1 VTDDLRWAHNIVD
14 IPAKGLACTR
24 EATAGERQAI
34 TSALGLLALNKLA
47 ADYRIR
53 SVAGGAYRLSGK
65 LRAEATQACVV
76 SLEPVDA
83 RIESD
88 FDVEVRPDLP
98 EALSDE
104 DLSVLSGP
112 DLERLERGVVPVG
125 RIVFETLS
133 SALDP
138 YPRREDAEFN
148 WRDPHAEEPGKAS
161 PFAVLSK
168 LKDRD

>member
-1 VTDDLRWAHNIVD
+1 VTNDLRWAHNIVD
-14 IPAKGLACTR
+14 IPANGLVSTR
-24 EATAGERQAI
+24 EATVAERQAI
-34 TSALGLLALNKLA
+34 TSALGLLALNVLA
-47 ADYRIR
+47 ANYRIR
-53 SVAGGAYRLSGK
+53 SAAAGANRLSWK

-76 SLEPVDA
+76 SLEPVGA

-88 FDVEVRPDLP
+88 FDVEFRPDLS

-112 DLERLERGVVPVG
+112 DLERLERGVIPVG

-161 PFAVLSK
+161 PFSVLSK

>member
-14 IPAKGLACTR
+14 IPANGLACTR
-24 EATAGERQAI
+24 EATAAERQAI

-83 RIESD
+83 RVESD
-88 FDVEVRPDLP
+88 FDVEFRPGLA

-112 DLERLERGVVPVG
+112 DLERLERGIVPVG

-148 WRDPHAEEPGKAS
+148 WRDPHAEEPEKAG
-161 PFAVLSK
+161 PFSVLSK

>member
-14 IPAKGLACTR
+14 MPANGLACTR
-24 EATAGERQAI
+24 EATAAERQAI
-34 TSALGLLALNKLA
+34 TSALGLLALNALA
-47 ADYRIR
+47 TSYRIR

-65 LRAEATQACVV
+65 LSAEATQACVV

-88 FDVEVRPDLP
+88 FDVEFRPDLS

-104 DLSVLSGP
+104 DLTVLAGP
-112 DLERLERGVVPVG
+112 DLERLERGVIPVG